1 MPKGLMKTTNHK
13 YEITDIAHEQY
24 PFLHRIR
31 ALRNIGSEVKVGDMG
46 GFVESESNLSCEPD
60 DDAWIF
66 DNAIA
71 CNGAYVD
78 QGASLRDYAVACDNA
93 YISRNAVLSGYAR
106 AEDDSYIRGAALS
119 EHARA
124 SGQSMILQSATSK
137 CAPVLSGQSA
147 VYGKVSGDVRLT
159 GMTVIVSGEEI
170 CNDTLDTL
178 VISEKGR
185 SVIRDPSRDELAPK
199 ETPRQQDKGKERG
212 MSR

>member
-1 MPKGLMKTTNHK
+1 MKTTNHK
-13 YEITDIAHEQY
+13 YEITDIAHVQY

-31 ALRNIGSEVKVGDMG
+31 ALRNIGPEVNAGELG
-46 GFVESESNLSCEPD
+46 GFVESESNLSYEPD

-78 QGASLRDYAVACDNA
+78 QDASLRDCAVACDNA

-119 EHARA
+119 EQARA
-124 SGQSMILQSATSK
+124 SGQSMILQSATNK
-137 CAPVLSGQSA
+137 CAPVLSGYCA

-159 GMTVIVSGEEI
+159 GMALVVSGEEI